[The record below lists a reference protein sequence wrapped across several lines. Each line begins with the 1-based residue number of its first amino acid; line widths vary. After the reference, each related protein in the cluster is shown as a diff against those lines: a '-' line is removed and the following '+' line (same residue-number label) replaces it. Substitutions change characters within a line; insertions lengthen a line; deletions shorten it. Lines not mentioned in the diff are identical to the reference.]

1 MSKVARA
8 CHEHV
13 ARWPLGRGL
22 TEDLRFMAM
31 RYPVPRPRWIWDD
44 AWEAW
49 TMTKSLTRIRQTCAT
64 RDVTVV

>member
-31 RYPVPRPRWIWDD
+31 RYPVPRHGGSGTMHGRRG
-44 AWEAW
+44 